1 MTPWG
6 PRPVVVIDVPV
17 KGSDGTVTYV
27 LSLIPHLEA
36 FAEIIRRQHP
46 PATWVV
52 SVIDPRGVNIA
63 RVPDGERFVAH
74 EAPPGLLAPLQV
86 EQEGVVESTLI
97 DGMRLLSVF
106 SRAERLGRAVAIGVP
121 LAELTG
127 PVLSEVMR
135 IVALRVPN

>member
-1 MTPWG
+1 M
-6 PRPVVVIDVPV
+6 
-17 KGSDGTVTYV
+17 
-27 LSLIPHLEA
+27 
-36 FAEIIRRQHP
+36 
-46 PATWVV
+46 

-135 IVALRVPN
+135 TVALRVPN